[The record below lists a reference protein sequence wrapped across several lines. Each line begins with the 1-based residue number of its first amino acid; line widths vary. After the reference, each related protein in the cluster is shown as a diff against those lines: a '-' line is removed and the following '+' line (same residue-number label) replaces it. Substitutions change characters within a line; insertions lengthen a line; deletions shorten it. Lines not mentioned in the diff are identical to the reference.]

1 VEPQRG
7 NFCPHEDTK
16 VSHLF
21 RNLAKLLPA
30 EQMNAPSGGACCV
43 SAPMTENNKRSV
55 TLYIITA
62 FVITFGVV
70 AALVLLLV

>member
-1 VEPQRG
+1 MEPQRG
-7 NFCPHEDTK
+7 NFCPHEDAK
-16 VSHLF
+16 ASHLF
-21 RNLAKLLPA
+21 RKLTKLLPA
-30 EQMNAPSGGACCV
+30 EQMKTPSGGACCV

-55 TLYIITA
+55 ILYIITA